1 MTPLVLYVDDDAG
14 NIEAFKLA
22 FEDQFALRTATRG
35 ADALAIM
42 EREDIAVLL
51 ADERMPGMSGVE
63 LLARAAERHPL
74 SVRVIVSAYSD
85 TDRLLRAINHGHAY
99 YYVVKPWNR
108 GELGDVIQRSIL
120 LAERLVAQSAQAD
133 LGELHIRDLV
143 AKYDTTRIIGEH
155 GGLTHVIADAR
166 LAARSDTTVLVLGET
181 GTGKEL
187 IARLIHEASPR
198 ARLPFVCVNCAAL
211 AEGVLESELF
221 GHEKGA
227 FTSAHQQQKGRF
239 EVAHRGTIFLDEIG
253 EVPAKVQATLLRVL
267 QEKTIERVGS
277 SASIRVD
284 VRVIA
289 ATHRDLRR
297 LVKDGKFREDLYY
310 RLDVVQLQV
319 PPLRERRQD
328 IRPLVAHFLGKHGP
342 KSGRRALASD
352 AYPALEAYRW
362 PGNVRELENG
372 VQRALALARTE
383 ELTLDNF
390 RLELAGLDDPRPG
403 SPPAGRSLDSEL
415 EHQRWVA
422 VLDALE
428 RCGGNQTEAA
438 TRLGMPRRT
447 LVALLRRYGFKRK
460 RDPKEES

>member
-1 MTPLVLYVDDDAG
+1 MSQLVLYVDDDAG

-22 FEDQFALRTATRG
+22 FEEQFTLRTATGG
-35 ADALAIM
+35 AEALAIM

-85 TDRLLRAINHGHAY
+85 TDRLLRAINHGHPY
-99 YYVVKPWNR
+99 YYIVKPWNR
-108 GELGDVIQRSIL
+108 AQLVDVIQRSL
-120 LAERLVAQSAQAD
+120 QLAERLLVQSAQAD
-133 LGELHIRDLV
+133 LGELHVRDLV
-143 AKYDTTRIIGEH
+143 EKYDTARIIGEH
-155 GGLTHVIADAR
+155 GGLTQVIADAR

-187 IARLIHEASPR
+187 IARLIHDASPR
-198 ARLPFVCVNCAAL
+198 ARLPFVSVNCAAL

-227 FTSAHQQQKGRF
+227 FTSAFRQQKGRF

-277 SASIRVD
+277 STSIRVD

-310 RLDVVQLQV
+310 RLDVVQLQI
-319 PPLRERRQD
+319 PPLRERRED
-328 IRPLVAHFLGKHGP
+328 IRPLVAHFLDKHGP
-342 KSGRRALASD
+342 KSARTAVAGE

-372 VQRALALARTE
+372 VQRALALARAE
-383 ELTLDNF
+383 VLTLDNF
-390 RLELAGLDDPRPG
+390 RLDLDEVDDPMPS

-415 EHQRWVA
+415 EQQRWVA

-438 TRLGMPRRT
+438 KRIGMSRRT

-460 RDPKEES
+460 RDPK